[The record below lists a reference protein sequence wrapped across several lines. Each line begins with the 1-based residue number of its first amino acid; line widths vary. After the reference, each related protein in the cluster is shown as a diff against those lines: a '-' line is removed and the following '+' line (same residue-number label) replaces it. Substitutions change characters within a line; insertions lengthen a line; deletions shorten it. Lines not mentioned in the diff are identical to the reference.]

1 MKILCLERL
10 LSVWGQQYFFCFFVL
25 CVLKGIFLKGMC
37 ERYPLSKD
45 ERLTPATA
53 KVMAT
58 NVIHQFYPILLI
70 IAIFCK
76 ISISSALREWCNNHS
91 INQNIKVQIL

>member
-1 MKILCLERL
+1 
-10 LSVWGQQYFFCFFVL
+10 
-25 CVLKGIFLKGMC
+25 MC
-37 ERYPLSKD
+37 ERASLSKY
-45 ERLTPATA
+45 ERLTPNGA

-58 NVIHQFYPILLI
+58 NVIHQFPPILLV